1 MVTETVI
8 LVVLFVLSGFFSG
21 SETALTTIS
30 KAKVTAFLTQG
41 RSGAKALS
49 KLKSN
54 TNRMLVAI
62 LIGNNLVNIGAS
74 AMATVIA
81 TDMFGD
87 IGAGLAV
94 GVLTIIILVFGEV
107 TPKTFAARYAGP
119 ISLFVSPP
127 LLVFTVAALP
137 LVWILE
143 KLTVFLHGL
152 ARAKTEPTVTESEL
166 IHMAEHGALEGT
178 IELDEQQMIK
188 RIFAFDD
195 LLAQDVMIPRHQV
208 FRLAGARTVGDAL
221 PEIMAQPYMR
231 IPLTSENQDEVTQ
244 IVYLREL
251 LKEVVNGD
259 LDRLLKD
266 VRSVPPLF
274 VPVNQ
279 PIEEL
284 FTTLRGD
291 ASRLVVVVDEYGA
304 MEGIFTLED
313 MLEELVGEIHDERD
327 RPTHPAREVD
337 AGELLLEGT
346 EELRVVEEF
355 LDVRLSGKPTD
366 PVSLWILNH
375 TEYIPT
381 AGDRFTIDGLDVL
394 VEKATR
400 RRIRQVRI
408 IRKDRT
414 GGFNQDVETEAQ
426 TKQQSS

>member
-143 KLTVFLHGL
+143 KLTV
-152 ARAKTEPTVTESEL
+152 
-166 IHMAEHGALEGT
+166 
-178 IELDEQQMIK
+178 
-188 RIFAFDD
+188 
-195 LLAQDVMIPRHQV
+195 
-208 FRLAGARTVGDAL
+208 
-221 PEIMAQPYMR
+221 
-231 IPLTSENQDEVTQ
+231 
-244 IVYLREL
+244 
-251 LKEVVNGD
+251 
-259 LDRLLKD
+259 
-266 VRSVPPLF
+266 
-274 VPVNQ
+274 
-279 PIEEL
+279 
-284 FTTLRGD
+284 
-291 ASRLVVVVDEYGA
+291 
-304 MEGIFTLED
+304 
-313 MLEELVGEIHDERD
+313 
-327 RPTHPAREVD
+327 
-337 AGELLLEGT
+337 
-346 EELRVVEEF
+346 
-355 LDVRLSGKPTD
+355 
-366 PVSLWILNH
+366 
-375 TEYIPT
+375 
-381 AGDRFTIDGLDVL
+381 
-394 VEKATR
+394 
-400 RRIRQVRI
+400 
-408 IRKDRT
+408 
-414 GGFNQDVETEAQ
+414 
-426 TKQQSS
+426 

>member
-1 MVTETVI
+1 MRIRTPDGREVPFEAVAEMR
-8 LVVLFVLSGFFSG
+8 FVDGYQ
-21 SETALTTIS
+21 TIER
-30 KAKVTAFLTQG
+30 LTQG

-178 IELDEQQMIK
+178 IELDEQRMIK

-195 LLAQDVMIPRHQV
+195 LLAQDVMIPRHQRSWQESLRAFV
-208 FRLAGARTVGDAL
+208 L
-221 PEIMAQPYMR
+221 PTGTCRPRPQK
-231 IPLTSENQDEVTQ
+231 S
-244 IVYLREL
+244 
-251 LKEVVNGD
+251 
-259 LDRLLKD
+259 DRAAC
-266 VRSVPPLF
+266 
-274 VPVNQ
+274 
-279 PIEEL
+279 E
-284 FTTLRGD
+284 
-291 ASRLVVVVDEYGA
+291 
-304 MEGIFTLED
+304 
-313 MLEELVGEIHDERD
+313 
-327 RPTHPAREVD
+327 
-337 AGELLLEGT
+337 
-346 EELRVVEEF
+346 
-355 LDVRLSGKPTD
+355 
-366 PVSLWILNH
+366 
-375 TEYIPT
+375 
-381 AGDRFTIDGLDVL
+381 
-394 VEKATR
+394 
-400 RRIRQVRI
+400 
-408 IRKDRT
+408 
-414 GGFNQDVETEAQ
+414 
-426 TKQQSS
+426 